1 MKCLVATR
9 DEMIRDF
16 LWEWLGSQEE
26 IVLAKARHALDSPD
40 GNPGWVVATTA
51 NEVAQG
57 QVSCEATW
65 VSRVLAVSVGSS
77 PIAPHPKV
85 VTLQLPASAESLN
98 EALALLF
105 AAPPSAAEPPKNDT
119 SSSCVLVVE
128 DSDSQR
134 AMVVAALKSEGFRVL
149 EAENGRLGLE
159 TLRRVP
165 VDVVVTDVEMPEM
178 TGLELTRA
186 IRAESRLSALP
197 VLMTTTLSGFQQVRE
212 GFDAGASD
220 YVVKPVKGER
230 EAYLDEMIRRIYA
243 FLEQLKVVE
252 GKSAVV
258 VDDSPAIRQM
268 VAGILR
274 DNGFTVSTA
283 ENGEVAKAIIAME
296 ASTLDLVVTDL
307 EMPVLDGLQLTH
319 WAKRNESTRDIPVI
333 ILSASTQRQHRVLGR
348 GFGADAFLTKTLI
361 EEKLLITIELVMART
376 RMGRER
382 RELARILGRDV
393 FKAVHGAGL
402 QAKDQEVAVLFSDIV
417 GFSTLCGRKTAAQV
431 VDMLNDYFD
440 VMVDCVSKEQGYVN
454 KFIGDAIMAIFSAQP
469 GLDAPPIR
477 AIRAGLAMQRADRQR
492 NQVRTEPIMTRI
504 GVNTG
509 TVILGLI
516 GGGERK
522 DYTVIGD
529 EVNRAQRF
537 EGKCTPGGVLV
548 SDNTWNAARH
558 VIEPMPDVQVERVDG
573 MVLKGISQLVTA
585 WSLTPK
591 E

>member
-16 LWEWLGSQEE
+16 LWEWLGAQDE
-26 IVLAKARHALDSPD
+26 VLLAKTRQALDSPD
-40 GNPGWVVATTA
+40 GNPGWIVAA
-51 NEVAQG
+51 SGEDVSQG
-57 QVSCEATW
+57 LVPMEASW
-65 VSRVLAVSVGSS
+65 VDKVLAIHIG
-77 PIAPHPKV
+77 PPTLPPHPKV
-85 VTLQLPASAESLN
+85 VPLGLPASAEARG
-98 EALALLF
+98 EALALL
-105 AAPPSAAEPPKNDT
+105 AAQASPAVAFTPSDQAPI
-119 SSSCVLVVE
+119 VLVVE

-134 AMVVAALKSEGFRVL
+134 AMVVAALKTEGFRVL
-149 EAENGRLGLE
+149 EAANGRLGLD
-159 TLRRVP
+159 TLKKVP

-186 IRAESRLSALP
+186 IRSDPRLAALP

-243 FLEQLKVVE
+243 FLEQLRVVE

-268 VAGILR
+268 VAGILK
-274 DNGFTVSTA
+274 DNGFTVMTA

-319 WAKRNESTRDIPVI
+319 WSKRNETTRDIPVI

-376 RMGRER
+376 RMARER

-393 FKAVHGAGL
+393 FKAVHGGGL
-402 QAKDQEVAVLFSDIV
+402 QAKDQEVSVLFSDIV
-417 GFSTLCGRKTAAQV
+417 GFSTLCGRKTASQV

-440 VMVDCVSKEQGYVN
+440 VMVDCVSREQGYVN
-454 KFIGDAIMAIFSAQP
+454 KFIGDAIMAIFSPQP
-469 GLDAPPIR
+469 GLEAPPVR
-477 AIRAGLAMQRADRQR
+477 AIRAGLAMQRADRQANR
-492 NQVRTEPIMTRI
+492 VRPEPILTRI
-504 GVNTG
+504 GINTG
-509 TVILGLI
+509 NVILGLI

-537 EGKCTPGGVLV
+537 EGKCSHGGVLV
-548 SDNTWNAARH
+548 SDNTWQAARS
-558 VIEPMPDVQVERVDG
+558 VISALDGIQVDRVDG
-573 MVLKGISQLVTA
+573 LELKGISKPVTA
-585 WSLTPK
+585 WSLTLK

>member
-16 LWEWLGSQEE
+16 LWEWLGAQEE
-26 IVLAKARHALDSPD
+26 VLLAKSRQALDSPD
-40 GNPGWVVATTA
+40 GNPGWVVATSGEDLA
-51 NEVAQG
+51 ADAG
-57 QVSCEATW
+57 LLDASW
-65 VSRVLAVSVGSS
+65 VMRVLAVHITATTVQ
-77 PIAPHPKV
+77 AHPKV
-85 VTLQLPASAESLN
+85 VPLALPASEEALG
-98 EALALLF
+98 EALALL
-105 AAPPSAAEPPKNDT
+105 ATEPIVAQPKAPAQGAPI
-119 SSSCVLVVE
+119 VLVVE

-149 EAENGRLGLE
+149 EAANGRLGLE
-159 TLRRVP
+159 TLKKVP

-178 TGLELTRA
+178 TGIELTRA
-186 IRAESRLSALP
+186 IRGDPRLAALP

-243 FLEQLKVVE
+243 FLEQLRVVE

-258 VDDSPAIRQM
+258 VDDSPPIRQM
-268 VAGILR
+268 VASILKE
-274 DNGFTVSTA
+274 NGFTVMTA
-283 ENGEVAKAIIAME
+283 ENGEIAKAMIAME

-319 WAKRNESTRDIPVI
+319 WAKRNETTRDIPVI

-376 RMGRER
+376 RMARER

-393 FKAVHGAGL
+393 FKAVHGGGL
-402 QAKDQEVAVLFSDIV
+402 QARDQEVSVLFSDIV
-417 GFSTLCGRKTAAQV
+417 GFSTLCGRKSASQV
-431 VDMLNDYFD
+431 VEMLNDYFD
-440 VMVDCVSKEQGYVN
+440 VMVDCVSREQGYVN
-454 KFIGDAIMAIFSAQP
+454 KFIGDAIMAIFSPQP
-469 GLDAPPIR
+469 GLEPPPVR
-477 AIRAGLAMQRADRQR
+477 AVRAGLAMQQADRQANR
-492 NQVRTEPIMTRI
+492 ARQDPILTRI
-504 GVNTG
+504 GINTG
-509 TVILGLI
+509 NVILGLI

-537 EGKCTPGGVLV
+537 ESKCAHGGVLV
-548 SDNTWNAARH
+548 SDNTWQAART
-558 VIEPMPDVQVERVDG
+558 VIETLEDIQVQRVDDLA
-573 MVLKGISQLVTA
+573 LKGISQPVTA
-585 WSLTPK
+585 WSLTLK